1 MEVSLPLI
9 EFAANGGELVTH
21 LKVEVAGSG
30 TGLGDS
36 RLFLRVS
43 VVSHA
48 NHWRKNVFVVN
59 KQCFLQQLS
68 AFLVRSLFQA

>member
-1 MEVSLPLI
+1 VEVSLPLI

-30 TGLGDS
+30 TGGWIGDS

-59 KQCFLQQLS
+59 KQCCS
-68 AFLVRSLFQA
+68 SLVPFW